1 MDISLLNFRLQK
13 YIFFQKQQ
21 KIKTNFLFT
30 LFITL
35 YIPIIKKNTE
45 RNKFKKTV
53 MERNSACIQML
64 SVKIRK
70 PPAITNEHVAMIAK

>member
-35 YIPIIKKNTE
+35 CIPIIEKNAQ
-45 RNKFKKTV
+45 RSNIKN
-53 MERNSACIQML
+53 NSNGKEQSL
-64 SVKIRK
+64 HPNVIRK
-70 PPAITNEHVAMIAK
+70 K